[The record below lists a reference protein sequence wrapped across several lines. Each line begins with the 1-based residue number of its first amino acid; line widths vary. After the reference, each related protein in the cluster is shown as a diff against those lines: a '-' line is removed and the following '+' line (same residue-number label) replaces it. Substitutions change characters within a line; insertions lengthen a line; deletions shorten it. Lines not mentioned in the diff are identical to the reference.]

1 MGCCLDT
8 SRMSEPEIFQMH
20 RLFLNLELF
29 RAFRVRRAKN
39 MT

>member
-1 MGCCLDT
+1 MCLDT
-8 SRMSEPEIFQMH
+8 NMMGEPEIFQMH
-20 RLFLNLELF
+20 SLFLNLELF